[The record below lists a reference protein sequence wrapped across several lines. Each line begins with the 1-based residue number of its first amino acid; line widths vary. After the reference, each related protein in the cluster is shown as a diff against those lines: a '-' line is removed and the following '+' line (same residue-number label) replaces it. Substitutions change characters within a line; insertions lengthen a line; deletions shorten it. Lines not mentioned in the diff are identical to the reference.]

1 MFDSTVEKLLS
12 GTVDTISVSG
22 LKQIAGQN
30 EIVLLDS
37 REKREFEVSHLEGA
51 EWVGYTDFDLGSLT
65 SIDTSATIVVYCSVG
80 YRSEKVGEKL
90 KEAGY
95 SNVLN
100 LYGGIFEWVN
110 QNGEVY
116 NSAGETKEVHG
127 YDEKWS
133 LFVQKGKVVLR

>member
-12 GTVDTISVSG
+12 GTVDTITVTG
-22 LKQIAGQN
+22 LKQVADKGN
-30 EIVLLDS
+30 LVLLDS
-37 REKREFEVSHLEGA
+37 REKREFEVSHLKGA
-51 EWVGYTDFDLGSLT
+51 AWVGYNDFDLARLD
-65 SIDTSATIVVYCSVG
+65 SIDTASTIVIYCSVG

-90 KEAGY
+90 KAAGY

-110 QNGEVY
+110 QSGEVY
-116 NSAGETKEVHG
+116 NTTGETDNVHG

-133 LFVQKGKVVLR
+133 RFVQKGKVVLK